1 MKDFHLDRSQRK
13 MLEDFLDHTEVVSY
27 TPPDEQ
33 IATRLRD
40 LKALG
45 LLDQPEFRG
54 LSSPVRQYALNSL
67 IAQAGHLGPPPIIFI
82 TEHAGLLRQSR
93 LLEIRYGLRPMSPQA
108 VVEDQARQQEE
119 ED

>member
-1 MKDFHLDRSQRK
+1 MKDFRLNREQRK
-13 MLEDFLDHTEVVSY
+13 LLEDFLDRTEVVSY

-33 IATRLRD
+33 IELRVKD

-45 LLDQPEFRG
+45 LLDKPEFRG

-82 TEHAGLLRQSR
+82 TEHAGLLRQAR
-93 LLEIRYGLRPMSPQA
+93 LLEIRY
-108 VVEDQARQQEE
+108 
-119 ED
+119 